1 MNHTLFAAARELV
14 ERARRD
20 GQSGRQADSDDL
32 DRLARAL
39 GAYLP
44 DWYRSLLATVP
55 LIGLELGVVA
65 SGLEVDDEIS
75 WLEWLDPGSIHAESL
90 DLYPGIAVLEY
101 GYLCV
106 GRCAH
111 GTGDQ
116 YFLKTSASDDPP
128 LVQIAHDAGANPD
141 LILQNGVMEIAT
153 TLSGFFADAKTRLA

>member
-20 GQSGRQADSDDL
+20 GQSGRQGDSDEL
-32 DRLARAL
+32 DRLARGL

-75 WLEWLDPGSIHAESL
+75 WLEWLDPGSI
-90 DLYPGIAVLEY
+90 
-101 GYLCV
+101 
-106 GRCAH
+106 R
-111 GTGDQ
+111 
-116 YFLKTSASDDPP
+116 
-128 LVQIAHDAGANPD
+128 
-141 LILQNGVMEIAT
+141 
-153 TLSGFFADAKTRLA
+153 